1 MAGGDISVVKKD
13 GWIYFISD
21 KDRMNGSLCNYYK
34 IGKTD
39 YDRPIEVRLK
49 EHQTG
54 NPREVIIVESI
65 RTSFIDTLETYLHHR
80 FATNCI
86 YNEWFKFNNKEL
98 KEAIKEAK
106 KINRWMNKY
115 AEDVEKGTKYRDKKS
130 SSRTIKPNKK
140 IKSTHTNY
148 VNNMIK
154 YTKLHL
160 EQEIVLK
167 KIKAIN
173 NNRMGIDGIIS
184 LTYSDPSL
192 TLDADKLQNER
203 GTLYRRFLETKNVWN
218 KRTFNIIGKPT
229 PAKFQPTLYKKLGAE
244 KTGLGECKQVNQLD
258 MKKPIKRK
266 SKKSIELHLE
276 YLELMEKK
284 AEVRLKSLFFEFVLK
299 AHCGTAKEVIG
310 LCKWDRSI
318 VTKTSFNASKFKK
331 KHPGIA
337 KKYLKKPGSAITRK
351 MVAYRKYPW

>member
-39 YDRPIEVRLK
+39 FDRPVEDRVD

-54 NPREVIIVESI
+54 NPREIILVESI

-86 YNEWFKFNNKEL
+86 YNEWFKFNNREL

-115 AEDVEKGTKYRDKKS
+115 AKDVEKGTKYRDKKS
-130 SSRTIKPNKK
+130 STRTIRPNKK
-140 IKSTHTNY
+140 IKSTYTNY
-148 VNNMIK
+148 VKNMSK

-173 NNRMGIDGIIS
+173 DNRMGIDGIIS

-192 TLDADKLQNER
+192 TLDTDKLQNER
-203 GTLYRRFLETKNVWN
+203 GALYRRFLETKDVWN

-229 PAKFQPTLYKKLGAE
+229 PAKFEPTLYKKLKDE

-258 MKKPIKRK
+258 MKKTIKRK
-266 SKKSIELHLE
+266 SKKSIGLHLE
-276 YLELMEKK
+276 YLKLMEQK
-284 AEVRLKSLFFEFVLK
+284 ADVRLKSLFFEFVLK

-310 LCKWDRSI
+310 LCKWDRSM
-318 VTKTSFNASKFKK
+318 VTNTTFNKSSFKK
-331 KHPGIA
+331 NHPGIT
-337 KKYLKKPGSAITRK
+337 KKYLKKPNSAITRK
-351 MVAYRKYPW
+351 MVTYRKYPW

>member
-1 MAGGDISVVKKD
+1 MAGGSISVVKKE

-39 YDRPIEVRLK
+39 YDRPIKVRLK

-86 YNEWFKFNNKEL
+86 YNEWFKFDKREL
-98 KEAIKEAK
+98 NEAIKEAK

-115 AEDVEKGTKYRDKKS
+115 AEDVEKGTKNKEKES

-140 IKSTHTNY
+140 IKITHVNY
-148 VNNMIK
+148 VKNISK
-154 YTKLHL
+154 YTNLHL

-167 KIKAIN
+167 KLKAIN
-173 NNRMGIDGIIS
+173 GNRMGIDGIIGVG
-184 LTYSDPSL
+184 YSDPSL
-192 TLDADKLQNER
+192 TLDKDKLENER
-203 GTLYRRFLETKNVWN
+203 GALFRRFLETKDGWN

-229 PAKFQPTLYKKLGAE
+229 PAKSNPDLFKKLGDE
-244 KTGLGECKQVNQLD
+244 KNGPRRMQT
-258 MKKPIKRK
+258 
-266 SKKSIELHLE
+266 SKSI
-276 YLELMEKK
+276 
-284 AEVRLKSLFFEFVLK
+284 R
-299 AHCGTAKEVIG
+299 
-310 LCKWDRSI
+310 
-318 VTKTSFNASKFKK
+318 
-331 KHPGIA
+331 
-337 KKYLKKPGSAITRK
+337 
-351 MVAYRKYPW
+351 